1 MAYSQIRVK
10 ILPSIRC
17 FFDKLV
23 HVKVEGLAPH
33 KPVELRS
40 KLVDDRG
47 VIFKASALYKA
58 DESGQVD
65 VSRAPSLGGSY
76 TGVEPMGLFWSLA
89 PETLH
94 SKILKKNVLSPTQ
107 VKIEALSGDTG
118 ELLASETNERE
129 YMTEGMKRIPVQ
141 EGRIRGVLFIPPGKG
156 PFPGIVDLYT
166 FGGGL
171 TEPRASLLANKGFV
185 VLALAYLGYMDLPR
199 KAEKLDLE
207 YFEEAVTYLR
217 RQPEVEGPGIG
228 IISISH
234 SGGIALAMSSLLS
247 GISATVCINAC
258 NANTVIPLHYKDLVI
273 PPLCPLIENITF
285 LDSGMLDIRDALPDP
300 SLEENRASLYMVERA
315 SCQFM
320 FAVSEDD
327 LNWNSG
333 LYAKQ
338 AVETL
343 RKHGKKSYELVSY
356 PKAGHFL
363 EVPHMPYCA
372 STFHGAVGMPVV
384 FGGEPKA
391 HSEAQLDLW
400 ERVQEFFKS
409 HLVNKSTC

>member
-1 MAYSQIRVK
+1 MAYSQIRLR
-10 ILPSIRC
+10 ILPSARC

-23 HVKVEGLAPH
+23 QVKVEGLAPH
-33 KPVELRS
+33 KPVKLRS

-58 DESGQVD
+58 DEAGQVD

-76 TGVEPMGLFWSLA
+76 TGVEPMGLFWSMA
-89 PETLH
+89 PETAH
-94 SKILKKNVLSPTQ
+94 KKILKKNVLTPTK
-107 VKIEALSGDTG
+107 VEIEALSGDTG
-118 ELLASETNERE
+118 ELLASETNERAF
-129 YMTEGMKRIPVQ
+129 MTEGMKRIPVQ
-141 EGRIRGVLFIPPGKG
+141 EGKIRGVLFIPPGKG

-171 TEPRASLLANKGFV
+171 TEPRASLLASKGYA
-185 VLALAYLGYMDLPR
+185 VLALAYLAYQDLP
-199 KAEKLDLE
+199 KKVEKLDLE

-234 SGGIALAMSSLLS
+234 SGCMALAMSSFLS

-258 NANTVIPLHYKDLVI
+258 NANTVIPLHYKDIVL
-273 PPLCPLIENITF
+273 PPLPPLLENIKF
-285 LDSGMLDIRDALPDP
+285 LDSGLLDIRDALPDP
-300 SLEENRASLYMVERA
+300 SLEENRASLFPIERA
-315 SCQFM
+315 SCQFL

-327 LNWNSG
+327 HNWNSQFF
-333 LYAKQ
+333 AKQ

-343 RKHGKKSYELVSY
+343 RNNGKKSFQLVKY

-372 STFHGAVGMPVV
+372 STFHGAVGSPVV

-409 HLVNKSTC
+409 HLVNKSS